1 MMSKKIVL
9 AASVLI
15 IPLSCMQK
23 TENKGSAKHYHLTG
37 TIQSVNPKEQTASID
52 AAAIPNYMEAMTMS
66 YPIADKSEM
75 ETLHAGDHIEATVN
89 VFDSGDYNLSA
100 IKKVGR

>member
-1 MMSKKIVL
+1 
-9 AASVLI
+9 
-15 IPLSCMQK
+15 
-23 TENKGSAKHYHLTG
+23 
-37 TIQSVNPKEQTASID
+37 
-52 AAAIPNYMEAMTMS
+52 MTMS

-100 IKKVGR
+100 IKKIGR